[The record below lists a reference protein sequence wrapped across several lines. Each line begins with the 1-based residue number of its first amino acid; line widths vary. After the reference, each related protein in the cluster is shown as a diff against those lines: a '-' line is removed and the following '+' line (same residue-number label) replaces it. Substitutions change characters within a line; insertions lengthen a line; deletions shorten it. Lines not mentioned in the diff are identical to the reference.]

1 MINFN
6 ILRCINCDTDGN
18 FTISNDDYIK
28 CSQCFSEFRY
38 INQRP
43 LMVNSDF
50 QGYSNL
56 VESALK
62 LKSRDLQG
70 HINYWDQSIDP
81 QKFFFKYLFPKCNK
95 LDLQWKFLG
104 HKVSLMAQ
112 GIYSN
117 SNKNTIVLDVGAG
130 DARYGAFFKK
140 NTYVSTDLVFS
151 SERHNFDNI
160 DIISD
165 VEKLSI
171 ANDYADYI
179 LNFALMEHVP
189 HPDLVIK
196 EMFRTL
202 KKGGK
207 IFSII
212 PLTRPEHMQPFD
224 FFRFTQFS
232 IRKLFSEN
240 GFKVESIKG
249 SNNAL
254 WTPVHYLYMFCLTYP
269 FENFKNRI
277 YAVLINRIFFIL
289 LFPLVY
295 IARKFDKYF
304 PDNFP
309 IYYWVECEKK

>member
-1 MINFN
+1 
-6 ILRCINCDTDGN
+6 
-18 FTISNDDYIK
+18 
-28 CSQCFSEFRY
+28 
-38 INQRP
+38 
-43 LMVNSDF
+43 MVNSDF

-62 LKSRDLQG
+62 LKSRDLSG

-179 LNFALMEHVP
+179 LNFSLMEHVP
-189 HPDLVIK
+189 HPDLVVK

-202 KKGGK
+202 KRG
-207 IFSII
+207 
-212 PLTRPEHMQPFD
+212 
-224 FFRFTQFS
+224 
-232 IRKLFSEN
+232 
-240 GFKVESIKG
+240 V
-249 SNNAL
+249 
-254 WTPVHYLYMFCLTYP
+254 
-269 FENFKNRI
+269 
-277 YAVLINRIFFIL
+277 
-289 LFPLVY
+289 
-295 IARKFDKYF
+295 KYF
-304 PDNFP
+304 Q
-309 IYYWVECEKK
+309 